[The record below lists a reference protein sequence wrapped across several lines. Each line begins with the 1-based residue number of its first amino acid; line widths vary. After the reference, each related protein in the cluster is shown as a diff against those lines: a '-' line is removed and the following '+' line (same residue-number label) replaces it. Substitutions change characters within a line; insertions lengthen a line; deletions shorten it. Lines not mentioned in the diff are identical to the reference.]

1 MCQRERCMSCGQPDG
16 KPLAGCA
23 HDRLER
29 HEHPLGHSVVEG
41 GCTSRTTTKPL
52 LPLAGS
58 IYVDLTDTEA
68 AAQFLEM
75 VARVI
80 REKKRLRITI
90 E

>member
-1 MCQRERCMSCGQPDG
+1 MCQREKCMACGQPDG
-16 KPLAGCA
+16 KPVAGCV

-29 HEHPLGHSVVEG
+29 HERLGGSLVM
-41 GCTSRTTTKPL
+41 SRTPTKPL
-52 LPLAGS
+52 PPLAGS
-58 IYVDLTDTEA
+58 IYVDLADTEA

-80 REKKRLRITI
+80 REKKKLRITV